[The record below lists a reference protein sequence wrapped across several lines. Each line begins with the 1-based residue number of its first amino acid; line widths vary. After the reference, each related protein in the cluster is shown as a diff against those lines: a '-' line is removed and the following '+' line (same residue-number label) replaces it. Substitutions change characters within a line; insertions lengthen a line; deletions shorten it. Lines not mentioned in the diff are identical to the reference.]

1 MSVEINPTSG
11 KSSQGKIAHL
21 LASLRQEQWLALMLL
36 TLHAALILGLKDPLA
51 RALLMTHFGLFLLWQ
66 PLWSG
71 EQELVTKQVAL
82 VLVGGTVLVVAGNWW
97 LMALWI
103 SMLFSLIGG
112 DMPGIKNVGQRAA
125 SLLAAV
131 YLLSILLM
139 WVVPHLFTDQTI
151 PDLVRVIASYALLIP
166 VLVILF
172 IRPKIV
178 DGKPG
183 HSLDSFYSML
193 LFALVVVLVLGSF
206 VIKGVSHGNYVLAL
220 TQTLFAIA
228 LFLVTISWLWDPRGG
243 FAGIGQIISRY
254 FLSVGVPFERWMHSL
269 AGIAEQESDPDK
281 FAILAA
287 HDMANLPWV
296 SGVGWRTLDTS
307 GSVGEKTNYPTE
319 FESGGLALTL
329 YTRFSPGPSL
339 VLHIR
344 LLTRLLGDYYENK
357 VRAVEQRRNAYLQA
371 IYETGSR
378 LTHDVKNL
386 LQSLRSLCSAV
397 ESSDE
402 DEAEAV
408 RVLMQRQLPQIA
420 QRLQITLDKLS
431 SGVSD
436 FVEPVDALA
445 WWQAL
450 KLRYSH
456 EPVEFSETE
465 LPVGRKLPADVFE
478 SVGENLLQN
487 ALHKRRLKSDLS
499 ITASLAWNGSGYVLC
514 VCDDGEAV
522 ATSVARQLFQSP
534 VSSSN
539 VGLGVGLYQASRLAQ
554 EHKHLLQLL
563 NNENGKV
570 CFELAP
576 AQEALD
582 AN

>member
-1 MSVEINPTSG
+1 MSIEINPASG
-11 KSSQGKIAHL
+11 KASQGKISQL
-21 LASLRQEQWLALMLL
+21 IASRRQEQWLALMLL
-36 TLHAALILGLKDPLA
+36 TLHGALVLGLKDPLA

-71 EQELVTKQVAL
+71 EQQLATKQVAL
-82 VLVGGTVLVVAGNWW
+82 VLIGGTVLVVAGNWW

-103 SMLFSLIGG
+103 SLLFSLIGG
-112 DMPGIKNVGQRAA
+112 DMPGIKNVGQRVA

-151 PDLVRVIASYALLIP
+151 PDLVFAIASYGLLVP
-166 VLVILF
+166 VLAILF
-172 IRPKIV
+172 IRTGNV
-178 DGKPG
+178 QDKPG

-206 VIKGVSHGNYVLAL
+206 VIKEVSHGNYILAL

-228 LFLVTISWLWDPRGG
+228 LFLVTISWLWDPRAG

-269 AGIAEQESDPDK
+269 AAIAGQESDPDK

-296 SGVGWRTLDTS
+296 SGVGWRTAESS
-307 GSVGEKTNYPTE
+307 GSVGEQTNFPTE
-319 FESGGLALTL
+319 FESGGLVLTL

-357 VRAVEQRRNAYLQA
+357 IRAVEQRRNAYLQA

-397 ESSDE
+397 EHSEQD
-402 DEAEAV
+402 DAEAV

-420 QRLQITLDKLS
+420 QRLQITLDKLG
-431 SGVSD
+431 SGARD
-436 FVEPVDALA
+436 GVEPADAMA

-450 KLRYSH
+450 KQRYAH
-456 EPVEFSETE
+456 EQVEFPETQ
-465 LPVGRKLPADVFE
+465 LPAGQTLPAELFD
-478 SVGENLLQN
+478 SVCENLLQN

-499 ITASLAWNGSGYVLC
+499 ISASLAWSRSEFVLT

-522 ATSVARQLFQSP
+522 SDSVARQLFASP
-534 VSSSN
+534 VSSSA
-539 VGLGVGLYQASRLAQ
+539 VGLGVGLYQAGRFAQAHNHVLRL
-554 EHKHLLQLL
+554 LT
-563 NNENGKV
+563 NDNGKV
-570 CFELAP
+570 CFELAI
-576 AQEALD
+576 AQD
-582 AN
+582 TP

>member
-1 MSVEINPTSG
+1 
-11 KSSQGKIAHL
+11 
-21 LASLRQEQWLALMLL
+21 
-36 TLHAALILGLKDPLA
+36 
-51 RALLMTHFGLFLLWQ
+51 
-66 PLWSG
+66 
-71 EQELVTKQVAL
+71 
-82 VLVGGTVLVVAGNWW
+82 VLVAAGNWW

-112 DMPGIKNVGQRAA
+112 DMPGIKNVGQRVA

-151 PDLVRVIASYALLIP
+151 PDLVRALASYGLLIP
-166 VLVILF
+166 LLVILF
-172 IRPKIV
+172 IRARIV
-178 DGKPG
+178 EGQPG

-193 LFALVVVLVLGSF
+193 LFALVVVLVLGAF
-206 VIKGVSHGNYVLAL
+206 VIKEVSHGNYVVAL

-228 LFLVTISWLWDPRGG
+228 LFLVTISWLWDPRAG

-269 AGIAEQESDPDK
+269 AALAEQESDPDK

-296 SGVGWRTLDTS
+296 SGVGWRTVETS
-307 GSVGEKTNYPTE
+307 GSVGEQTNFTTE

-357 VRAVEQRRNAYLQA
+357 IREVEQRRNAYLQA

-397 ESSDE
+397 ETSEKD
-402 DEAEAV
+402 DAEAV
-408 RVLMQRQLPQIA
+408 RLLMQRQLPQIA
-420 QRLQITLDKLS
+420 QRLQITLDKLG
-431 SGVSD
+431 SGAND
-436 FVEPVDALA
+436 AVESADALT
-445 WWQAL
+445 WWHSLSQRFA
-450 KLRYSH
+450 H
-456 EPVEFSETE
+456 EHVEFSETE
-465 LPVGRKLPADVFE
+465 LPAGRTLPAELFE
-478 SVGENLLQN
+478 SVCENLLQN
-487 ALHKRRLKSDLS
+487 ALHKRRLKADLS
-499 ITASLAWNGSGYVLC
+499 ITASLAWQGTGHVLT
-514 VCDDGEAV
+514 VCDDGDAV
-522 ATSVARQLFQSP
+522 SGSVARQLFESP
-534 VSSSN
+534 VSSSA
-539 VGLGVGLYQASRLAQ
+539 VGLGVGLYQASRFAQ
-554 EHKHLLQLL
+554 QHKHVLRLQT
-563 NNENGKV
+563 NENGKV

-576 AQEALD
+576 APD
-582 AN
+582 TP